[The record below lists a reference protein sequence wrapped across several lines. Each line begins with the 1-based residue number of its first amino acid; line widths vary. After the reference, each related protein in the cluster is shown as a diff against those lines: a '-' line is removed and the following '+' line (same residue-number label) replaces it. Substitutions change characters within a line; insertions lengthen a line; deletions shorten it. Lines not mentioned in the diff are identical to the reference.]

1 MEQKSPEKILWKAV
15 YGMLPKNRVY
25 FLDFHKIQLR
35 EERINRLRI
44 YMTDAQHHSAQVRD
58 TDWNVW
64 HLRDHKEPRS
74 EDALLSAPSNKI
86 PEELSHCKDVP
97 SHDFELIVK
106 WVRELFPMMS
116 ASCDQVIQ
124 YYIAKSDGKGVSP
137 TSVHQLL

>member
-25 FLDFHKIQLR
+25 FLAFHKIQLR

-44 YMTDAQHHSAQVRD
+44 YMTDEQPHSAQVRD

-86 PEELSHCKDVP
+86 PEDWGYVLMDWNNHEKDYKDP
-97 SHDFELIVK
+97 YDIDFKKLHDLY
-106 WVRELFPMMS
+106 L
-116 ASCDQVIQ
+116 
-124 YYIAKSDGKGVSP
+124 GV
-137 TSVHQLL
+137 

>member
-15 YGMLPKNRVY
+15 YGMLPKNRV
-25 FLDFHKIQLR
+25 FVNDFYKNQLR

-44 YMTDAQHHSAQVRD
+44 YMTDEQPHSAQVRD

-86 PEELSHCKDVP
+86 PEDWGYVLMDWNNHEKDYKDP
-97 SHDFELIVK
+97 YNIDFKKLHDLYLGVLNRYCILQNRLILK
-106 WVRELFPMMS
+106 R
-116 ASCDQVIQ
+116 
-124 YYIAKSDGKGVSP
+124 KRRKN
-137 TSVHQLL
+137 

>member
-15 YGMLPKNRVY
+15 YGMLPKNKVY

-44 YMTDAQHHSAQVRD
+44 YMTDEQPHSAQVRD

-86 PEELSHCKDVP
+86 PEDWGYVLMDWNNHEKDYKDP
-97 SHDFELIVK
+97 YDIDFKKLHDLY
-106 WVRELFPMMS
+106 L
-116 ASCDQVIQ
+116 
-124 YYIAKSDGKGVSP
+124 GV
-137 TSVHQLL
+137 